1 MYNSHAIERETLDH
15 KGVHDLPLRLDH
27 AHEEW
32 RAQRLVFQTLKRLII
47 DQIVVSLQTVGHKG
61 P

>member
-27 AHEEW
+27 APKEW
-32 RAQRLVFQTLKRLII
+32 AGQKLVFRKLKRLTI